1 MLPFL
6 FDDVPLAYLVS
17 SIFSIL
23 LIGILGTDV
32 IDRGR
37 NIVSCSRDG
46 TARLW
51 DCGEGK
57 CLEIIF
63 KGDGAPINGCSVG
76 VSDNSVN
83 LGIPDK
89 PAGI

>member
-1 MLPFL
+1 MM
-6 FDDVPLAYLVS
+6 YLLS
-17 SIFSIL
+17 FQRLSIL

-57 CLEIIF
+57 CLEIVF